1 MNKSNEEIDEIIKK
15 ALSQEEAQFY
25 EDLDEQNLPEQL
37 LGLYKGKLKWITLY
51 ATLMQ
56 LALTGLAAYCAYQ
69 FFTVETVKEMV
80 TWGVSGLFLALSV
93 SMIKLFHWMQMNK
106 NSIVREIKRIEL
118 QISMNNRKE

>member
-56 LALTGLAAYCAYQ
+56 LALTGLAGYCAYQ

-118 QISMNNRKE
+118 QISMMNRKE